1 MFMSPTPKFI
11 CDDSTK
17 KWGPREV
24 MRMRRGYESAALMNG
39 DSALVRVLGTLL
51 LCALHHVR
59 VREGGTLH
67 PRRDRTR
74 TQPCCRPDFEILSP
88 QGCVTQT
95 SVVYKPLSLQ
105 SFVLQQLK
113 NFRSLTSAHYPMVEV
128 VPCLVIQIRGWL
140 WWRFREALH
149 SEVSISHSYF

>member
-1 MFMSPTPKFI
+1 
-11 CDDSTK
+11 
-17 KWGPREV
+17 
-24 MRMRRGYESAALMNG
+24 MRRGYESAALMNG

-113 NFRSLTSAHYPMVEV
+113 LTKSAGEPRVERARGEAGDVVREGKGLALGQGDPWGLLRTSAFAE
-128 VPCLVIQIRGWL
+128 
-140 WWRFREALH
+140 
-149 SEVSISHSYF
+149 

>member
-1 MFMSPTPKFI
+1 
-11 CDDSTK
+11 
-17 KWGPREV
+17 
-24 MRMRRGYESAALMNG
+24 MRRGYESAALMNG

-113 NFRSLTSAHYPMVEV
+113 LTKSAGEPGVERARGEAGDVVREGKGLVLGQGDPWGLLRTSAFAE
-128 VPCLVIQIRGWL
+128 
-140 WWRFREALH
+140 
-149 SEVSISHSYF
+149 